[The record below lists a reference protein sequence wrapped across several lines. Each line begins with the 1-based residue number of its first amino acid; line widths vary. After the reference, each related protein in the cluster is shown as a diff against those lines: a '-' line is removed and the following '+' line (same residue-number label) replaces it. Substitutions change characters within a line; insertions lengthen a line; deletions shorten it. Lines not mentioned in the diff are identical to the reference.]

1 MKDTVMHWRDAHDEL
16 PRQLPRGDSRSS
28 AEMGV
33 PLDADP
39 HLGILCTEV
48 LMKELHFEYVFHVTH
63 PCGCSWQVSRRY
75 NDMLQMHEELTRRFD
90 GLPPFP
96 PKRSLGQRFT
106 ISERDAANKRVIALQ
121 RYLQLLSFRKD
132 VLGPPHVLGTLGAE
146 APEAVRAVRVASW
159 HFRGGGGASAP
170 SRLPNPHPGATVAD
184 VVLEV
189 DHAPLQAEGCCR
201 PVEGFEARVR
211 ILPNY
216 CSRGRCEIDGATFS
230 VALGDTLRIRSL
242 PCGSEVEISVC
253 AWNAVG
259 TSPPVVVCFAVP
271 GEQQDSSRHFDINP
285 NSSRGGHGLLSGT
298 KLTSSPFSGKR
309 QINIGCKVL
318 AVWAG
323 DGEYYDA
330 VVRHVER
337 REGMV
342 TVDWLRPAP
351 LASEVQRCVCEAG
364 GDDTLHRRVPTRC
377 VRLSPPR
384 GFRSPPHKSSV
395 QQAADAVSYARGLA
409 AKADAEKVQQAD
421 AGKLQQVQKPSAATH
436 AAMVANMAPPRPPP
450 LLIPAAVHRFDPLP
464 RDSEVS
470 TPPPTR
476 SRPSMGPGSA
486 LEAMTSSSPLQA
498 LQEALSATGL
508 APPPPSADDTS
519 LLMMCANAEK
529 STAPMEALSATGL
542 APPPP
547 SADDTSLL
555 MMCAN
560 AEKSTAPMEPRLQ
573 YPRASQPLMQSFRAP
588 RRETEEALS
597 ATGLAPPLPSAGD
610 TTSLVDVEGEVQA
623 GNLQIFI

>member
-409 AKADAEKVQQAD
+409 AKADAEKVQQAQKPNAVTQTAMAD

-542 APPPP
+542 APP
-547 SADDTSLL
+547 
-555 MMCAN
+555 
-560 AEKSTAPMEPRLQ
+560 
-573 YPRASQPLMQSFRAP
+573 
-588 RRETEEALS
+588 
-597 ATGLAPPLPSAGD
+597 LPSAGD